1 MVYLDEHCNDIRV
14 RCEIMEVTTTFEKMF
29 RKLVIKKKGKRVE
42 YEEFNWEHPEG
53 ELILNL
59 HMYISDPTIKG

>member
-1 MVYLDEHCNDIRV
+1 
-14 RCEIMEVTTTFEKMF
+14 MEVTTTFEKMF